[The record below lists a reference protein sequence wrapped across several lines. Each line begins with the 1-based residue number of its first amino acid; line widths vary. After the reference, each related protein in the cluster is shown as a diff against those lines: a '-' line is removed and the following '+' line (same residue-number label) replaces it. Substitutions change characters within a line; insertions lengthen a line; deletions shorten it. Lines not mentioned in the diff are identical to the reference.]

1 MENQARAEE
10 VHPRAPREVLA
21 PQAMMDI
28 GLDHHPPIMGIGIL
42 VPQAHLLVASL
53 ENQLVDLAA
62 RVPREVVVL
71 AAVLIM
77 EDGDKVGQ
85 DPQAHLLVVNL
96 ESQGGHPNLE
106 SQGHPNLERDRK
118 EVRLVMTMANG

>member
-28 GLDHHPPIMGIGIL
+28 LVDHPLIMGIGIL
-42 VPQAHLLVASL
+42 PQAHLLVASL